1 PARDFLRVQRRI
13 VVHAVGIG
21 VEYVLHTERQFAVVF
36 PVDGVPHAHQ
46 PDEIIRY
53 GCFAAFYRR
62 ELAARGER
70 RFLDGGEIVFAMGE
84 GQTERDIGI
93 PLAKDMRHA
102 EIIALDADVI
112 LRGFGDEN
120 AIIRFARLGE
130 PIERDQPAERQKRQ
144 ADQKRQSDFEIPH
157 DFPELA
163 TPARLERATPSL
175 EGWCSIQLSYGA
187 RPDGPDSN
195 SDGFARASMAPGD
208 FPVEAEIVG
217 IGLGDGLGSVGLEDL
232 EVDAVL
238 FGVGDGFFLS
248 VEFEQDLLAHV
259 GRRRPAHQRVDAAR
273 GFGLVFQ
280 DPLLGA
286 RPARLHGVPGGL
298 VDTRAHDL
306 TPSHQRSASLPSRSS
321 RQPARLRASALRR
334 GQPPLASRAKAG
346 RGGVIRT
353 RDPLLPKQMRYQT
366 APRPVRGEGLTRCG
380 GSHQRPWKMVEW
392 TFAPSRIWRAAARP
406 PLISSTACTGSADLM
421 DLSDRG
427 LALAAMVETVPS
439 ARMNRMSS
447 GMSVFFIQNDIACG
461 GWKANSMPSLGG
473 ICWRYIRPVS
483 CSDHSIASWTLKRC
497 GPNADS
503 MVTDS
508 VGRSSCGWLEPAQ
521 AVPAKSRT
529 DTNAIAR
536 RMKIRETRT
545 RP

>member
-1 PARDFLRVQRRI
+1 MPAVLAFQYGLVPGYRPRIRLVRIDEQPRRAIRRAQGRNGDAIGALRFRFGHGLVDFAKLSVEAVEERSLEHETRSDIAPGYRQKPARDFLRVQRRI
-13 VVHAVGIG
+13 VVHAVSIG

-232 EVDAVL
+232 
-238 FGVGDGFFLS
+238 
-248 VEFEQDLLAHV
+248 
-259 GRRRPAHQRVDAAR
+259 
-273 GFGLVFQ
+273 
-280 DPLLGA
+280 
-286 RPARLHGVPGGL
+286 
-298 VDTRAHDL
+298 
-306 TPSHQRSASLPSRSS
+306 
-321 RQPARLRASALRR
+321 
-334 GQPPLASRAKAG
+334 K
-346 RGGVIRT
+346 
-353 RDPLLPKQMRYQT
+353 
-366 APRPVRGEGLTRCG
+366 
-380 GSHQRPWKMVEW
+380 
-392 TFAPSRIWRAAARP
+392 
-406 PLISSTACTGSADLM
+406 
-421 DLSDRG
+421 
-427 LALAAMVETVPS
+427 
-439 ARMNRMSS
+439 
-447 GMSVFFIQNDIACG
+447 
-461 GWKANSMPSLGG
+461 SMPCFS
-473 ICWRYIRPVS
+473 
-483 CSDHSIASWTLKRC
+483 A
-497 GPNADS
+497 
-503 MVTDS
+503 
-508 VGRSSCGWLEPAQ
+508 
-521 AVPAKSRT
+521 
-529 DTNAIAR
+529 
-536 RMKIRETRT
+536 
-545 RP
+545 